1 MNPSVYIGIDLGG
14 TSIKMGLVDQLGNIL
29 HTLESP
35 TPVKA
40 GYQQILAVFSQ
51 MAEQLL
57 QKSQFGWPDI
67 VGVGVGV
74 PGLLDQQTG
83 IVIEAVNLGWDHVP
97 LQEDLASMWTV
108 PIIVE
113 NDANAA
119 ALGEMWNGAGKG
131 ASHLICLTLGTGIG
145 GGVII
150 NGDIYHGANGSAG
163 EVGHIT
169 VKPRAGRMCNCGRKG
184 CLETEASATAIVLD
198 ALEQVKKMSTG
209 PLKEEYDKTGMIKA
223 KSVIHLA
230 QLGDSICLKIIT
242 KVGCILGNTLAQMC
256 YLLNPEVIVIGGGVA
271 HAGKILFDPLIQ
283 AFDKAILP
291 RVAENTSVV
300 PAKLGNLAGLT
311 GAACLIHRKY
321 ALKEPKVNGS

>member
-1 MNPSVYIGIDLGG
+1 MKPSVYIGIDLGG

-40 GYQQILAVFSQ
+40 GYHQILAVFSQ
-51 MAEQLL
+51 MAEQLFR
-57 QKSQFGWPDI
+57 KSQYEWKDI
-67 VGVGVGV
+67 IGVGAGV
-74 PGLLDQQTG
+74 PAFLDQQKG
-83 IVIEAVNLGWDHVP
+83 IVVEAVNLGWDHVP
-97 LQEDLASMWTV
+97 LKADLERMWMV
-108 PIIVE
+108 PIMVD

-119 ALGEMWNGAGKG
+119 ALGEMWSGAGKG

-150 NGDIYHGANGSAG
+150 NGNIYHGANGCAG

-169 VKPRAGRMCNCGRKG
+169 VKPQGGRRCNCGRKG
-184 CLETEASATAIVLD
+184 CLETETSATAIVSD
-198 ALEQVKKMSTG
+198 ALEQVKGMSTG
-209 PLKEEYDKTGMIKA
+209 PLKDEYDRTGTVSA
-223 KSVIHLA
+223 KSVVQLA
-230 QLGDSICLKIIT
+230 QQGDSICLEIIT

-271 HAGKILFDPLIQ
+271 HAGKILFDPLTK
-283 AFDKAILP
+283 AFNKAILP
-291 RVAENTSVV
+291 RVAENTSIV

-311 GAACLIHRKY
+311 GAAWLIHRKY
-321 ALKEPKVNGS
+321 TLNKP